1 MKCLITGGAGFIG
14 SHLCERLLSDGHE
27 VICLENFDPYYS
39 PDIKRKNIEYL
50 LDQPNCILIEAD
62 IRNKKEMEKIFRMD
76 AIDKV
81 VHLAAKVGVRPS
93 IQDPLSYE
101 DVNIKG
107 ALNLLEL
114 SKEHDIRHF
123 IFGSSSSVYGISD
136 KIPFSEDGLVKPIS
150 PYAASKRAG
159 ELLCYTYSHL
169 YDIPISC
176 LRFFTVY
183 GPKQRPEMAIHKF
196 TRLID
201 QGKEVPMYGDGSS
214 KRDYTYITDIIDG
227 TMNALNKKF
236 DFEIFNLGNSK
247 TVELRY
253 LISLIE
259 ENLGKKAKI
268 KQLPEQLGDVP
279 ITYADI
285 SKSKRLLGYSPKISI
300 EEGVKRFVEWYRGV

>member
-1 MKCLITGGAGFIG
+1 
-14 SHLCERLLSDGHE
+14 
-27 VICLENFDPYYS
+27 
-39 PDIKRKNIEYL
+39 
-50 LDQPNCILIEAD
+50 
-62 IRNKKEMEKIFRMD
+62 
-76 AIDKV
+76 
-81 VHLAAKVGVRPS
+81 
-93 IQDPLSYE
+93 
-101 DVNIKG
+101 
-107 ALNLLEL
+107 
-114 SKEHDIRHF
+114 
-123 IFGSSSSVYGISD
+123 
-136 KIPFSEDGLVKPIS
+136 
-150 PYAASKRAG
+150 
-159 ELLCYTYSHL
+159 
-169 YDIPISC
+169 
-176 LRFFTVY
+176 
-183 GPKQRPEMAIHKF
+183 MAIHKF